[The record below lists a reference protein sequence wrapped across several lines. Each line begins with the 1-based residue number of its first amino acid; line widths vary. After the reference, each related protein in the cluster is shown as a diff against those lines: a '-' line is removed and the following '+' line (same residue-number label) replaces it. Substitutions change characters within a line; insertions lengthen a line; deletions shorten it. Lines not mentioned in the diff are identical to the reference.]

1 MKKCILSL
9 LFSTFVFSQSALAY
23 KMTIYTDQPD
33 GAKANEVINTFKRTY
48 PFNKF
53 EIEYEVKNVSADQL
67 NCEPQRL
74 TKPDGTVEVI
84 HRALACNSANIAH
97 DAAANGS
104 DQAIIVK
111 NVSEYGGSGG
121 SIPVM
126 SAGSD
131 PRMMLHEYL
140 HTLGLCDEYAYAAN
154 EASFYCDNA
163 GPNMTFIEPNPAGYS
178 SDAAAKGE
186 HGGQIPW
193 NEFIKSST
201 PITNGSAPLNLG
213 TGVVNHEMN
222 SAVNNSQSVVSLG
235 SVIGLYEGNTCKN
248 MNPPKKTW
256 QPGREASIMEFL
268 AAGLGAGNE
277 MMVAKIL
284 ESRGV
289 RRKIETPAPGPVSVN
304 ETSRSYKNVESDSRE
319 NSQSN
324 SNTSR

>member
-1 MKKCILSL
+1 MKISL
-9 LFSTFVFSQSALAY
+9 LLFAALFFSQSALAY

-33 GAKANEVINTFKRTY
+33 GAKAEEVINTFKRTF

-53 EIEYEVKNVSADQL
+53 EIEYEVKKVSADQL
-67 NCEPQRL
+67 NCAPQRL

-84 HRALACNSANIAH
+84 NRALACNSANIAH

-111 NVSEYGGSGG
+111 NVEEYGGSGG

-154 EASFYCDNA
+154 EASFYCSNA
-163 GPNMTFIEPNPAGYS
+163 GPNMTFIEPNPVGYV
-178 SDAAAKGE
+178 SDGAAKGE

-193 NEFIKSST
+193 NEFIKPST
-201 PITNGSAPLNLG
+201 PITNGSAPLSLG
-213 TGVVNHEMN
+213 TGQVNHEMN
-222 SAVNNSQSVVSLG
+222 SAVNSSQSVVSLG

-248 MNPPKKTW
+248 MTPPKKTW

-289 RRKIETPAPGPVSVN
+289 RRKIETPAPAPVSLN
-304 ETSRSYKNVESDSRE
+304 DNSRGFKDGESSVE
-319 NSQSN
+319 NSKPE